1 MKKSFFFVL
10 LAVLA
15 LTATSCSSTLKSM
28 QEPRVHFELTAH
40 DYVLSDAVSGEATVT
55 RVLGIDWA
63 RLFNTT
69 AGFVESNASIIGAIL
84 NADEYY
90 AVYDLLEKNPGYD
103 FVMYPQTTVKT
114 VGVRGIF
121 TNTEVKV
128 TARLG
133 KLKK

>member
-1 MKKSFFFVL
+1 MKKSFFIAL

-15 LTATSCSSTLKSM
+15 LTVTGCSATLKSM
-28 QEPRVHFELTAH
+28 QEPKVHFELTGN
-40 DYVLSDAVSGEATVT
+40 DFILSAPVTGEATVT

-69 AGFVESNASIIGAIL
+69 AGFVESNASIIGLVL
-84 NADEYY
+84 NADEQY
-90 AVYDLLEKNPGYD
+90 AIYDLLDKNPGYD
-103 FVMYPQTTVKT
+103 FVMYPQTVVKT
-114 VGVRGIF
+114 TGVQGIF
-121 TNTEVKV
+121 TQTEVKV